1 VKVLQLKQLGFI
13 SAMQV
18 VNMEGTALEK
28 RLQRYI
34 LPLLILLAA
43 VVYWN
48 TLGNDF
54 VAGDRQFIL
63 RNKHIGE
70 FSTVLN
76 SFTSDYWGKLGGE
89 SFIYYRPLV
98 ILSHFIDFTL
108 YGLNPAGHH
117 LSNIFFHCLVTLTVY
132 LFFLAFLSG
141 KRWPAFAG
149 AALFALH
156 PIHTHSVS
164 YVMGRTDILATLFY
178 LWALILLAHSRK
190 SQTGDVAKL
199 PLAVA
204 CLCFLCALLC
214 KEIAIT
220 LPLLFILYCFCRDAH
235 RFSWKDRAFIVPLLS
250 VMATAI
256 CYLVLRGV
264 AVGTG
269 SPQAALPWYSFSQ
282 SVWLVFKTLG
292 FYLVKLLF
300 PVRLCYYSNIVV
312 PGSLNEVLTSPL
324 TWTSILFLAATAV
337 SLRRFRIFGFA
348 LGWLLF
354 TLLPV
359 LNLVSLPALAKE
371 NYLYLPSIGFCLIG
385 AVLLDKGMQARSIR
399 SAGYRRI
406 ALCGIMLIALLYA
419 AGTIDRNNDYKTPLS
434 FLQSTV
440 TTMTPVPVRLREDP
454 RFFEP
459 VKNFY
464 TTYKNLGIIYQER
477 NQAEQAIHAFTS
489 ALGYTPAYFS
499 KQYAASVKVLLA
511 TSLVQ
516 TGRWEEASL
525 LLKEARPFVEHPA
538 KVDNRLGMIVRQL
551 GHNPEAYAYVNQATI
566 NGGWQDR

>member
-1 VKVLQLKQLGFI
+1 
-13 SAMQV
+13 
-18 VNMEGTALEK
+18 MEGTALEK

-98 ILSHFIDFTL
+98 IFTHFVDFTL
-108 YGLNPAGHH
+108 YELNPAGHH
-117 LSNIFFHCLVTLTVY
+117 LSNIFFHCLVTVTVY
-132 LFFLAFLSG
+132 LFFLSFLSG
-141 KRWPAFAG
+141 KRWAAFAG

-178 LWALILLAHSRK
+178 LWSLILLTHSRQ
-190 SQTGDVAKL
+190 SQTAAVEKV
-199 PLAVA
+199 PLAGA
-204 CLCFLCALLC
+204 CLCFFCALLC

-220 LPLLFILYCFCRDAH
+220 LPLAYILCCYCRDAN
-235 RFSWKDRAFIVPLLS
+235 RFSWKDRSFISPLLG
-250 VMATAI
+250 VMATAV

-269 SPQAALPWYSFSQ
+269 TQYAVLPWYSFSQ
-282 SVWLVFKTLG
+282 NIWLFFKTLG

-300 PVRLCYYSNIVV
+300 PVQLCYYSNIVV
-312 PGSLNEVLTSPL
+312 PGTLSEVIISPL
-324 TWTSILFLAATAV
+324 IWTSIVFLAATAA
-337 SLRRFRIFGFA
+337 SLQRFRTIGFT
-348 LGWLLF
+348 LGWLLI

-359 LNLVSLPALAKE
+359 LNIVMLPALAKE
-371 NYLYLPSIGFCLIG
+371 NYLYLPSIGFCFG
-385 AVLLDKGMQARSIR
+385 FAVIFDKLMKVHLIR
-399 SAGYRRI
+399 STWYPRI
-406 ALCGIMLIALLYA
+406 ALCGTMLMALLYA
-419 AGTIDRNNDYKTPLS
+419 AGTIDRNHDYKTPLT

-440 TTMTPVPVRLREDP
+440 TTMAPVPVSQREDP

-477 NQAEQAIHAFTS
+477 NQPEQAIHALTS

-516 TGRWEEASL
+516 TGRLEEASL

-538 KVDNRLGMIVRQL
+538 RVDNRLGMIVRHL
-551 GHNPEAYAYVNQATI
+551 GHTPEAYAYVKQATM

>member
-1 VKVLQLKQLGFI
+1 
-13 SAMQV
+13 MQPII
-18 VNMEGTALEK
+18 MEDTALGK
-28 RLQRYI
+28 WLQRYI

-98 ILSHFIDFTL
+98 ILTHFVDFTL

-117 LSNIFFHCLVTLTVY
+117 LSNILFHCLVTITVY
-132 LFFLAFLSG
+132 LLFLSFLSG
-141 KRWPAFAG
+141 RRWPAFAG
-149 AALFALH
+149 AALFAVH

-178 LWALILLAHSRK
+178 LWSFILLINSRQ
-190 SQTGDVAKL
+190 SQSAAVAKL
-199 PLAVA
+199 PLAGA
-204 CLCFLCALLC
+204 CLCFFCALLC

-220 LPLLFILYCFCRDAH
+220 LPLAYILYCFFCDAH
-235 RFSWKDRAFIVPLLS
+235 RFSWKDRSFIAPLLG
-250 VMATAI
+250 VMATAL
-256 CYLVLRGV
+256 CYLVLRNV
-264 AVGTG
+264 AVGSG
-269 SPQAALPWYSFSQ
+269 SPHAALPWYSFSQ
-282 SVWLVFKTLG
+282 QVWLVLKTLG

-300 PVRLCYYSNIVV
+300 PVQLCYYSNIVV
-312 PGSLNEVLTSPL
+312 PGSLSEALTSPL
-324 TWTSILFLAATAV
+324 TWTSILFLAATAA
-337 SLRRFRIFGFA
+337 SLPRFRMLGFA
-348 LGWLLF
+348 LGWLLI

-359 LNLVSLPALAKE
+359 LNIVTLPALAKE
-371 NYLYLPSIGFCLIG
+371 NYLYLPSIGFCLSLSLI
-385 AVLLDKGMQARSIR
+385 VDRGMQARSIS

-406 ALCGIMLIALLYA
+406 ALCGTMLIALLYA
-419 AGTIDRNNDYKTPLS
+419 AGTINRNHDYKTPLS

-440 TTMTPVPVRLREDP
+440 KVMAPVPVNRREDP
-454 RFFEP
+454 RYFEP

-464 TTYKNLGIIYQER
+464 TAYKNLGIIYQER
-477 NQAEQAIHAFTS
+477 NQPEQALHAFTS
-489 ALGYTPAYFS
+489 ALGYTPVYFS

-516 TGRWEEASL
+516 TGRLEEASL
-525 LLKEARPFVEHPA
+525 LLQEARPFVANPA
-538 KVDNRLGMIVRQL
+538 TVDNRLGIILRQL
-551 GHNPEAYAYVNQATI
+551 GHNPEADVYVKQATM